1 MCKPADTNK
10 LISFS
15 VPIFP
20 LGIKARVFCTVS
32 TQHYSQ
38 LHTQTLFFL
47 FFPSF
52 PYDYWNVQ
60 TTSVC
65 RELWFPGG
73 NPGSK
78 CTGNFSR
85 IREP

>member
-1 MCKPADTNK
+1 MCKPADINK
-10 LISFS
+10 LISFL
-15 VPIFP
+15 VPISA
-20 LGIKARVFCTVS
+20 LEIKAKVFCMVS
-32 TQHYSQ
+32 TQHYSE
-38 LHTQTLFFL
+38 LHAQTLFFL
-47 FFPSF
+47 FFSF

-60 TTSVC
+60 TTSVY

-73 NPGSK
+73 IPGSK